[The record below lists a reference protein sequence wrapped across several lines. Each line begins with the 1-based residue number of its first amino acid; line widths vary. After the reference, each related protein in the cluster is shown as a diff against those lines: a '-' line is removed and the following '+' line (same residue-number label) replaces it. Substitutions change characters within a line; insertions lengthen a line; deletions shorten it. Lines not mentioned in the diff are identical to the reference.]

1 MKRIK
6 ILILATVFL
15 AACGG
20 SSTTKA
26 TYGSSKE
33 LLTALTSANLPCTGY
48 KATDKADREWGQE
61 SAKEVG
67 TCELDGET
75 VDVTI
80 WKDSGQRKNW
90 EGMGKSI
97 GCTMGES
104 FGISEF
110 DYLNG
115 GTWTISNTSKT
126 LTEKL
131 ASEIGGAAVHI
142 EC

>member
-1 MKRIK
+1 MKRATMF
-6 ILILATVFL
+6 ILATGLF

-20 SSTTKA
+20 ASGSKA
-26 TYGSSKE
+26 TYESSKE
-33 LLTALTSANLPCTGY
+33 LLTALAAANLPCTDY
-48 KATDKADREWGQE
+48 EATTKADREWGQE

-97 GCTMGES
+97 GCSMGES

-131 ASEIGGAAVHI
+131 ASEIGGTAVHI

>member
-1 MKRIK
+1 MKR
-6 ILILATVFL
+6 AAVFVMTTGL
-15 AACGG
+15 FAACGG
-20 SSTTKA
+20 ASTSKA
-26 TYGSSKE
+26 TYESSKE
-33 LLTALTSANLPCTGY
+33 LLTALTSANLPCTDY
-48 KATDKADREWGQE
+48 EATAKADREWGQE

-131 ASEIGGAAVHI
+131 ASKIGGAAVHI

>member
-1 MKRIK
+1 MKRAAVF
-6 ILILATVFL
+6 ILATGLF

-20 SSTTKA
+20 ASGSKA
-26 TYGSSKE
+26 TYESSKE
-33 LLTALTSANLPCTGY
+33 LLTALSAANLPCADY
-48 KATDKADREWGQE
+48 EATTKADREWGQE

-75 VDVTI
+75 VDLTI

-97 GCTMGES
+97 GCSMGES

-131 ASEIGGAAVHI
+131 ASEIGGTAVHI